1 MLIHYQLLKIYI
13 LYEVIWS
20 RISDH
25 EPLTR
30 DPVFKPFLAKCRA
43 FDPSNKDAYSLIG
56 NLYMGSFEECKQGEK
71 KTHDYAIFIAA
82 HKMFRLAGDS
92 GGMAKAKALFPSIE
106 DIFNDE
112 YAEGDTYQVGCW
124 INESVVIER
133 RSE

>member
-1 MLIHYQLLKIYI
+1 
-13 LYEVIWS
+13 
-20 RISDH
+20 
-25 EPLTR
+25 
-30 DPVFKPFLAKCRA
+30 
-43 FDPSNKDAYSLIG
+43 
-56 NLYMGSFEECKQGEK
+56 MGSFEECKQGEK

-124 INESVVIER
+124 INESVVIEL